1 MLKLKFWLSLVV
13 LLAALF
19 FISNAFIG
27 KTQRISRVLVLKT
40 DPSAIRRILFKEEN
54 LSSWCAVNNMELK
67 NRCISHKSFLFCFN
81 QNGSTI
87 FPVSISKKRG
97 SVNSYFQLVAIS
109 ENKSEITWSASLT
122 SAGWLDNLFNYFR
135 AVKTSKVMDDLLRR
149 LQAFAENKKD
159 SLYPIA
165 IAIKKQTE
173 PSVAVINKTVTTNIL
188 FTEISKS
195 YHLLKN
201 ELLSNGNFME
211 DSIMLYIKEPVD
223 NTTSYMIG
231 MPAKKPRTAGNNISY
246 MIMPPN
252 GNMLVANFT
261 GLYKE
266 RKKVYR
272 IIEEYISDKS
282 ISKASLAYEKMDGQ
296 KIPASFDDQVT
307 VNVCFPVY

>member
-1 MLKLKFWLSLVV
+1 MPKLKFWLSLVV
-13 LLAALF
+13 SLAALF

-54 LSSWCAVNNMELK
+54 LSAWCVANNMELK
-67 NRCISHKSFLFCFN
+67 DRCVSHKGFLFCFN

-87 FPVSISKKRG
+87 FPVSISKKKA
-97 SVNSYFQLVAIS
+97 VVDSYFQLAAIS

-122 SAGWLDNLFNYFR
+122 STAWFDNLFNYFR
-135 AVKTSKVMDDLLRR
+135 TVKTSKVMDDLLQR
-149 LQAFAENKKD
+149 LQAFAENNKD

-173 PSVAVINKTVTTNIL
+173 PSVAVINNTVTTNNL
-188 FTEISKS
+188 FSEISKS
-195 YHLLKN
+195 YQLLKN
-201 ELLSNGNFME
+201 ELLSNGNFIE
-211 DSIMLYIKEPVD
+211 DSIMLHIKEPVD

-231 MPAKKPRTAGNNISY
+231 MPAKKPGNPGNIISY
-246 MIMPPN
+246 MIMPSN

-266 RKKVYR
+266 RKKVYG
-272 IIEEYISDKS
+272 ILEEYISDKS
-282 ISKASLAYEKMDGQ
+282 ISKASLAYEKMDAK
-296 KIPASFDDQVT
+296 KIPASFDEKVT

>member
-1 MLKLKFWLSLVV
+1 
-13 LLAALF
+13 
-19 FISNAFIG
+19 
-27 KTQRISRVLVLKT
+27 
-40 DPSAIRRILFKEEN
+40 
-54 LSSWCAVNNMELK
+54 
-67 NRCISHKSFLFCFN
+67 
-81 QNGSTI
+81 
-87 FPVSISKKRG
+87 
-97 SVNSYFQLVAIS
+97 
-109 ENKSEITWSASLT
+109 
-122 SAGWLDNLFNYFR
+122 
-135 AVKTSKVMDDLLRR
+135 MDDLLQR
-149 LQAFAENKKD
+149 LQAFAENNKD

-195 YHLLKN
+195 YQLLKN

-211 DSIMLYIKEPVD
+211 DSIMLHIKEPVG
-223 NTTSYMIG
+223 NSTSYMIG
-231 MPAKKPRTAGNNISY
+231 MPAKKSAAASNTITY

-266 RKKVYR
+266 RKKVYG

-282 ISKASLAYEKMDGQ
+282 ISKASLAYEKIDAK
-296 KIPASFDDQVT
+296 KIPASFDEQVT